1 MLVVSLG
8 ELDEIY
14 ETFLAWL
21 RQEPKVSGCCLCVR
35 ACVRD
40 IIQIST
46 PEELL
51 RVHKGLR
58 EGPKRG
64 PKEGA

>member
-35 ACVRD
+35 D

-46 PEELL
+46 PEEFL

-64 PKEGA
+64 PKERA